1 MAAVSLPTW
10 QSEARLAHQL
20 TWLAAGFALLVAL
33 VVPAGYFWLSRE
45 AELKEAGVA
54 ARLHAAFVTQVV
66 SVVAVGEDWMP
77 DVVGLIDAD
86 LSPSDLPEARTLT
99 DLQGQVVDE
108 VGPRLDTP
116 VLHRLALVAGR
127 EGPVAQVHVRRS
139 LRPLVLRTALV
150 ALGAAVFGLALFG
163 TLRVLPLRALRRTL
177 AALHHEEGRARE
189 EVEQRLRIVFEHSI
203 EGIVTF
209 TPEGRLLSCNPAARQ
224 LLGVDPQGLIG
235 RSLAEWVPPEAPTTV
250 EQPFTV
256 GQRETL
262 VQRPDGTEVPVE
274 LTVSEVRL
282 TGALQYM
289 ATLSDITERRA
300 AQDRLRTLANFD
312 SLTGLP
318 NRILFR
324 ERLGQAM
331 ARAQAG
337 TGVMALMFLDLD
349 RFKVVN
355 DSLGHAAGDALLRHV
370 AGVLTRSLRRDDP
383 VARVAWDSVPEA
395 TVSRLGG
402 DEFTVIAEGLNGPED
417 AVRIA
422 RRILAAMGEPFL
434 VGREE
439 IYPSTSIGISL
450 YPRGDQDTTD
460 LDGLLRHTDMAM
472 YRSKALGRGT
482 YSFYSDDLSA
492 EVLARLSLEA
502 RLRHALERSEFV
514 LHYQPKADLRTG
526 VVSGVEALLRW
537 QPAGGAAVAPDQFIG
552 ALEDTGLIVPVGAWV
567 IRTACQQVADWART
581 GLPMLGLAVNLSA
594 RQFRQPD
601 LHEVIRSAL
610 QASGLPAHCLEMELT
625 ESMVMEDSEASLA
638 TLASL
643 GAMGVRVAID
653 DFGTGHSSLSYLKRF
668 SVDTLK
674 IDRSFVR
681 DIPDD
686 AEDSAIARAVVAL
699 GHSLQLRVVAEGVE
713 TEAQAEFLRSLGC
726 DEMQGYLLSRPL
738 PAEMLPRW
746 WRDRQSNRAV
756 RDKVDATAGSPPG
769 SGMCLAGT

>member
-1 MAAVSLPTW
+1 MLTPKPTW
-10 QSEARLAHQL
+10 QSDARLVHQL
-20 TWLAAGFALLVAL
+20 TWLAAGFALLVVL
-33 VVPAGYFWLSRE
+33 VAPAGYFWLSRE

-66 SVVAVGEDWMP
+66 SVVAVGADWVP
-77 DVVGLIDAD
+77 DVAGLIETD
-86 LSPSDLPEARTLT
+86 LSPSELPEARTLT
-99 DLQGQVVDE
+99 DLHGRVVGT
-108 VGPRLDTP
+108 VGPPLDTP
-116 VLHRLALVAGR
+116 VLHRMALVAGR
-127 EGPVAQVHVRRS
+127 EGPVAQVHVHRS

-150 ALGAAVFGLALFG
+150 ALGALGFGLALFG

-177 AALHHEEGRARE
+177 AALHREEGRARE

-209 TPEGRLLSCNPAARQ
+209 LPDGRLLSCNPAACQ
-224 LLGVDPQGLIG
+224 LLGAAPEELIG
-235 RSLAEWVPPEAPTTV
+235 RPLADWVPPAPEASV
-250 EQPFTV
+250 QQPFDV
-256 GQRETL
+256 GQRETQ
-262 VQRPDGTEVPVE
+262 VQRPDGRGAPVE

-289 ATLSDITERRA
+289 ATLSDITERHA

-318 NRILFR
+318 NRVLFR

-337 TGVMALMFLDLD
+337 AGVMALMFLDLD

-355 DSLGHAAGDALLRHV
+355 DSLGHAVGDALLRHV
-370 AGVLTRSLRRDDP
+370 AGVLTQSLRRDDA
-383 VARVAWDSVPEA
+383 VARVAWDAVPAA

-402 DEFTVIAEGLNGPED
+402 DEFTVIAEGLSGQED

-422 RRILAAMGEPFL
+422 QRILAAMGEPFL

-450 YPRGDQDTTD
+450 YPHGDSGETD

-482 YSFYSDDLSA
+482 YNFYSDDLSA
-492 EVLARLSLEA
+492 EVRARLSLEA
-502 RLRHALERSEFV
+502 RLRHALERGEFV

-526 VVSGVEALLRW
+526 GVTGVEALLRW
-537 QPAGGAAVAPDQFIG
+537 QPSDGAMVAPDQFIG

-567 IRTACQQVADWART
+567 IRTACAQVVAWTRE
-581 GLPMLGLAVNLSA
+581 GLPQMDLAVNLSA

-601 LHEVIRSAL
+601 LTDVIREAL
-610 QASGLPAHCLEMELT
+610 QQAGLPAQCLEVELT
-625 ESMVMEDSEASLA
+625 ESMVMEDSEASLS

-674 IDRSFVR
+674 IDRSFVQ
-681 DIPDD
+681 DTPDD

-713 TEAQAEFLRSLGC
+713 TEAQADFLRTLGC
-726 DEMQGYLLSRPL
+726 DEMQGYLLGRPL
-738 PAEMLPRW
+738 PAERLRQWWLDRHVLPMP
-746 WRDRQSNRAV
+746 Q
-756 RDKVDATAGSPPG
+756 P
-769 SGMCLAGT
+769 LA

>member
-1 MAAVSLPTW
+1 MLLSEPSAPTW
-10 QSEARLAHQL
+10 QSDARLAHQL

-54 ARLHAAFVTQVV
+54 ARLHAAFVAQVV
-66 SVVAVGEDWMP
+66 SVADLGTDWSA
-77 DVVGLIDAD
+77 DVVGLIGAD
-86 LSPSDLPEARTLT
+86 LSPSALPEARTLMAL
-99 DLQGQVVDE
+99 DGRVVDA
-108 VGPRLDTP
+108 VGPALPAP
-116 VLHRLALVAGR
+116 VLHRMALVAGR
-127 EGPVAQVHVRRS
+127 EGPVAQVHVQRS
-139 LRPLVLRTALV
+139 LRPLVLHTALV
-150 ALGAAVFGLALFG
+150 ALVSTVFGLALFG

-177 AALHHEEGRARE
+177 AALHREEGRARE

-203 EGIVTF
+203 EGIVTLAQD
-209 TPEGRLLSCNPAARQ
+209 GRLLSCNPAACQ
-224 LLGVDPQGLIG
+224 LLGDSPEVLIG
-235 RSLAEWVPPEAPTTV
+235 RSLADWVSPAPHPDSAA
-250 EQPFTV
+250 QPFAV
-256 GQRETL
+256 GQCETR
-262 VQRPDGTEVPVE
+262 VQRQDGTGVPVE

-282 TGALQYM
+282 SGALQYM
-289 ATLSDITERRA
+289 ATLSDITERHA
-300 AQDRLRTLANFD
+300 AQDRLRYLANFD

-318 NRILFR
+318 NRVLFR

-331 ARAQAG
+331 ARSRTQG
-337 TGVMALMFLDLD
+337 RVMALMFLDLD

-355 DSLGHAAGDALLRHV
+355 DSLGHAVGDALLCHV
-370 AGVLTRSLRRDDP
+370 AQVLTHSLRREDTVERSTTPD
-383 VARVAWDSVPEA
+383 A

-402 DEFTVIAEGLNGPED
+402 DEFTVIVEGLSGPQD
-417 AVRIA
+417 AVHIA
-422 RRILAAMGEPFL
+422 RRILEAMRQPFV

-450 YPRGDQDTTD
+450 YPHDGHGDTD
-460 LDGLLRHTDMAM
+460 LDGLIRHTDMAM

-482 YSFYSDDLSA
+482 FSFYSEDLSA
-492 EVLARLSLEA
+492 EISARLSLEQ
-502 RLRHALERSEFV
+502 RLRHALERGEFV

-526 VVSGVEALLRW
+526 AITGVEALLRW
-537 QPAGGAAVAPDQFIG
+537 QPAEGPMVWPDQFIG
-552 ALEDTGLIVPVGAWV
+552 VLEDTGLIEPVGAWV
-567 IRTACQQVADWART
+567 IRTACAQVAAWARA
-581 GLPMLGLAVNLSA
+581 GLPWMNLAVNLSA

-601 LHEVIRSAL
+601 LTEVIRGAL
-610 QASGLPAHCLEMELT
+610 ENAGMPARSLEVELT

-681 DIPDD
+681 DTPDD

-713 TEAQAEFLRSLGC
+713 TAEQAAFLGSIGC
-726 DEMQGYLLSRPL
+726 DEMQGYWLGRPM
-738 PAEMLPRW
+738 PADGLQQWWQEHHVSPRFAEL
-746 WRDRQSNRAV
+746 DLMGEAQ
-756 RDKVDATAGSPPG
+756 
-769 SGMCLAGT
+769 M